1 MFVKTIKYEDFNG
14 VEKIK
19 DCYFNLN
26 ESEIIELEIRGEG
39 GYHEMLDRAIKA
51 KDGKVLMETFNELI
65 HKAYGVKS
73 ADGERFE
80 KSEEIYNAFYH
91 SNAYNALFMELVF
104 DAKKAGEFVNNLFP
118 AKMMERLLA
127 KVEASSNKQ

>member
-1 MFVKTIKYEDFNG
+1 MFAKSIEYVDFNG
-14 VEKIK
+14 VKKIK

-65 HKAYGVKS
+65 HKSYGVKS
-73 ADGERFE
+73 LDGERFE
-80 KSEEIYNAFYH
+80 KSEEIYKAFYN

-104 DAKKAGEFVNNLFP
+104 DAKSAGEFVNNLFP
-118 AKMMERLLA
+118 AKMMEGLLA
-127 KVEASSNKQ
+127 KVEASQKKQ